1 MADDRELRYDP
12 ATIEQKWQERWA
24 ADPKLYAAEPA
35 TSDKPKYYVL
45 EMLPY
50 PSGQLHMGH
59 VRNYAIGDALARQ
72 MWMRGY
78 NVLHPMGWDAFGL
91 PAENA
96 ALKNNM
102 PPREWTLGNIA
113 AMKRQMLR
121 LGLGYDWATEVT
133 TCLPEYYRWNQ
144 WFFLRMYEKGLVYRK
159 KSKVN
164 WCPECATVL
173 ANEQVVDGCC
183 WRHEDTQ
190 VEQRD
195 LEQWFLRITQ
205 YAEELLQ
212 GLETLEG
219 WPEKVRTMQRNWIG
233 RSEGTEVDFFL
244 APDDIVGGTTDEPV
258 VVTPPPDAKRIRV
271 FTTRVDTIFGAT
283 SLQLAPEHPL
293 VAFFASA
300 DGALKNQVDMLL
312 DEQKKARES
321 GDLGAIEKHG
331 IPTGKDAINPYSG
344 ERIPIWVANY
354 VLMDYGTGA
363 IMSVPAHDE
372 RDFEFAKK
380 YAIPIRQVIKP
391 LQDEDSAEHLPFI
404 SEDGVL
410 INSGEYDGLTCSQ
423 AQEQLQKVAAR
434 SAFGEGKIIFR
445 LKDWGVSRQRY
456 WGTPIPFIN
465 CERDGLVPV
474 PDDQLPVLLPEKI
487 EITQQGGSPLGRV
500 PSFVNTT
507 CPKCGGPARR
517 ETDTM
522 DTFVDSSWYFYRY
535 TDARDTKA
543 PFDSTTVQYWF
554 PIDQYI
560 GGVEHAILHLIYSRF
575 WTKVMRDLGMV
586 TNDEPARRLFTQGM
600 VIKDGAKMSKSKGN
614 VVSPDDMV
622 ARYGADATRMYA
634 LFAAPPDR
642 DLDWQEDGVAG
653 VSRFLSRVWRLV
665 TKHAASVKA
674 IAGLQN
680 SEASVAAA
688 NLSGPS
694 LKLLRK
700 LHQTIAKITL
710 DFEGRWHFNT
720 CVAAIMELV
729 NELQDADAQL
739 AAAEVP
745 APVMREL
752 LQTLVLL
759 LAPFAPFLAAEL
771 WHDLGGEGSVLR
783 APWPKSN
790 PELAKEDEIEIPVQI
805 NGKLISVVRVA
816 AGSDA
821 KTIETAALA
830 DEKVRART
838 TGKNIVKVIVVPGR
852 AVNLVV
858 K

>member
-1 MADDRELRYDP
+1 MAEEKELRYDP
-12 ATIEQKWQERWA
+12 AAIEPKWQQRWA

-35 TSDKPKYYVL
+35 TSGKPKYYVL

-59 VRNYAIGDALARQ
+59 VRNYSIGDALARH

-96 ALKNNM
+96 ALKNNT
-102 PPREWTLGNIA
+102 PPREWTLSNIA
-113 AMKRQMLR
+113 AMKRQMQR

-133 TCLPEYYRWNQ
+133 TCLPDYYRWNQ

-173 ANEQVVDGCC
+173 ANEQVIDGRC
-183 WRHEDTQ
+183 WRHEDTL

-195 LEQWFLRITQ
+195 LEQWFFRITA
-205 YAEELLQ
+205 YADELLA
-212 GLETLEG
+212 GLDKLEG

-233 RSEGTEVDFFL
+233 RSEGTEVDFTL
-244 APDDIVGGTTDEPV
+244 EGGTE
-258 VVTPPPDAKRIRV
+258 KIRV

-283 SLQLAPEHPL
+283 SVQLAPQHAL
-293 VAFFASA
+293 VA
-300 DGALKNQVDMLL
+300 ALTATDPDLNEKVAELL
-312 DEQKKARES
+312 DQQKKARET

-331 IPTGKDAINPYSG
+331 VPTGRFAVNPYNG
-344 ERIPIWVANY
+344 QRVPIWVANY
-354 VLMDYGTGA
+354 ILADYGTGA
-363 IMSVPAHDE
+363 IMSVPGHDE
-372 RDFEFAKK
+372 RDFEFATK
-380 YAIPIRQVIKP
+380 YGLPIVEVIRP
-391 LQDEDSAEHLPFI
+391 AGQTTPVELPFL
-404 SEDGVL
+404 SEEGVL
-410 INSGEYDGLTCSQ
+410 VNSGEYDGLSCET
-423 AQEQLQKVAAR
+423 AEKKLQEVAMR
-434 SAFGEGKIIFR
+434 GAFGEATVTYR

-456 WGTPIPFIN
+456 WGTPIPMVN

-474 PDDQLPVLLPEKI
+474 PDDQLPVVLPPQI

-500 PSFVNTT
+500 PEFVNTT

-535 TDARDTKA
+535 TDAKNSNA
-543 PFDSTTVQYWF
+543 PFDPKVAQYWF

-560 GGVEHAILHLIYSRF
+560 GGVEHAILHLIYSRY
-575 WTKVMRDLGMV
+575 WTKVMRDLGLIV
-586 TNDEPARRLFTQGM
+586 NDEPAQRLFTQGM

-653 VSRFLSRVWRLV
+653 VSRFLARVWRLV
-665 TKHAASVKA
+665 TKYAPLARSASSEP
-674 IAGLQN
+674 QN
-680 SEASVAAA
+680 SAPAHG
-688 NLSGPS
+688 LS

-729 NELQDADAQL
+729 NDLQAADAQL
-739 AAAEVP
+739 AAGEVP

-752 LQTLVLL
+752 LRSLVLL

-771 WHDLGGEGSVLR
+771 WEELGEDGGVLL
-783 APWPKSN
+783 APWPKSD
-790 PELAKEDEIEIPVQI
+790 PGLAKEDELEIPVQI
-805 NGKLISVVRVA
+805 NGKLVTVVRVA
-816 AGSDA
+816 AGADA
-821 KTIETAALA
+821 KTIEAAALA
-830 DEKVRART
+830 DEKVQSRT
-838 TGKNIVKVIVVPGR
+838 AGKTVAKIIVVPGR

>member
-1 MADDRELRYDP
+1 MRLLRLHLKFMAEEKELRYDP
-12 ATIEQKWQERWA
+12 AAIEPKWQERWA
-24 ADPKLYAAEPA
+24 AEPKLYAAEPA
-35 TSDKPKYYVL
+35 TSGKPKYYVL

-59 VRNYAIGDALARQ
+59 VRNYSIGDALARH

-96 ALKNNM
+96 ALKNNT
-102 PPREWTLGNIA
+102 PPREWTLANIA
-113 AMKRQMLR
+113 AMKRQMQR

-133 TCLPEYYRWNQ
+133 TCLPDYYRWNQ
-144 WFFLRMYEKGLVYRK
+144 WFFLRMFEKGLVYRK

-183 WRHEDTQ
+183 WRHEDTN

-195 LEQWFLRITQ
+195 LEQWFFRITA
-205 YAEELLQ
+205 YADELLD
-212 GLETLEG
+212 GLDKLEG

-244 APDDIVGGTTDEPV
+244 EEVQGSEIRDQGSDKT
-258 VVTPPPDAKRIRV
+258 RIRV

-283 SLQLAPEHPL
+283 SVQLAPQHAL
-293 VAFFASA
+293 VAAFTATDPDLHA
-300 DGALKNQVDMLL
+300 KVAELL
-312 DEQKKARES
+312 DQQKKAREA

-331 IPTGKDAINPYSG
+331 VPTGRFAVNPYNG
-344 ERIPIWVANY
+344 ARVPIWVANY
-354 VLMDYGTGA
+354 ILADYGTGA
-363 IMSVPAHDE
+363 IMSVPGHDE

-380 YAIPIRQVIKP
+380 YGLPIVEVIRP
-391 LQDEDSAEHLPFI
+391 AGQDRSAELPFL
-404 SEDGVL
+404 SEGGVL
-410 INSGEYDGLTCSQ
+410 VNSGEYDGLSCAA
-423 AQEQLQKVAAR
+423 AQELLQEAAAR
-434 SAFGEGKIIFR
+434 SAFGEAKVTYR

-456 WGTPIPFIN
+456 WGTPIPMIY

-474 PDDQLPVLLPEKI
+474 PDEQLPVVLPEQI
-487 EITQQGGSPLGRV
+487 QITQQGGSPLGRV
-500 PSFVNTT
+500 PEFVNTT

-535 TDARDTKA
+535 TDAKNANA
-543 PFDSTTVQYWF
+543 PFDRAAAQYWF

-575 WTKVMRDLGMV
+575 WTKVMRDLGLV
-586 TNDEPARRLFTQGM
+586 VNDEPARRLFTQGM

-653 VSRFLSRVWRLV
+653 VSRFLGRVWRLV
-665 TKHAASVKA
+665 TKYAPVAQAGSSGTQDGGAAPT
-674 IAGLQN
+674 GL
-680 SEASVAAA
+680 
-688 NLSGPS
+688 S

-700 LHQTIAKITL
+700 LHQTIARITL

-729 NELQDADAQL
+729 NDLQAADAQL
-739 AAAEVP
+739 AAGEVP
-745 APVMREL
+745 APAMREL
-752 LQTLVLL
+752 MRSLVLL

-771 WHDLGGEGSVLR
+771 WEQVGGEDSVLH
-783 APWPKSN
+783 APWPKSD
-790 PELAKEDEIEIPVQI
+790 PDLAKEDELEIPVQI
-805 NGKLISVVRVA
+805 NGKLATVVRVA
-816 AGSDA
+816 AGADA
-821 KTIETAALA
+821 KTIEAAALG
-830 DEKVRART
+830 DEKVQSRIV
-838 TGKNIVKVIVVPGR
+838 GKTVVKVIVVPGR

>member
-1 MADDRELRYDP
+1 MADDKEQLRYDP
-12 ATIEQKWQERWA
+12 AAIEQKWQERWA

-35 TSDKPKYYVL
+35 ESKKPKYYVL

-96 ALKNNM
+96 ALKNNT

-183 WRHEDTQ
+183 WRHEETQ

-195 LEQWFLRITQ
+195 LEQWFLRITA
-205 YAEELLQ
+205 YAQELLD
-212 GLETLEG
+212 GLDKLDG

-233 RSEGTEVDFFL
+233 RSEGTEVDFGL
-244 APDDIVGGTTDEPV
+244 EGGAE
-258 VVTPPPDAKRIRV
+258 KIRV

-283 SLQLAPEHPL
+283 SVQLAPEHPL
-293 VAFFASA
+293 VATFSA
-300 DGALKNQVDMLL
+300 ADADLKAKVAELL
-312 DEQKKARES
+312 DEQQRAREA
-321 GDLGAIEKHG
+321 GDVGAIEKHG
-331 IPTGKDAINPYSG
+331 IATGRFAINPYSG
-344 ERIPIWVANY
+344 ERVPIWVANY
-354 VLMDYGTGA
+354 ILMDYGTGA

-372 RDFEFAKK
+372 RDFEFATK
-380 YAIPIRQVIKP
+380 YGIEIRCVIKP
-391 LQDEDSAEHLPFI
+391 LEEFEGSEKLPFI

-410 INSGEYDGLTCSQ
+410 VNSGEYDGLTCAQ
-423 AQEQLQKVAAR
+423 AQEQLQNAAAR
-434 SAFGEGKIIFR
+434 SAFGEGKVVFR

-456 WGTPIPFIN
+456 WGTPIPMLY
-465 CERDGLVPV
+465 CLSHCDGDGLVPV

-487 EITQQGGSPLGRV
+487 DITQQGGSPLGRV

-507 CPKCGGPARR
+507 CPRCGGPARR

-535 TDARDTKA
+535 TDARNNKE
-543 PFDSTTVQYWF
+543 PFDPATAQYWF

-586 TNDEPARRLFTQGM
+586 KNDEPARRLFTQGM

-653 VSRFLSRVWRLV
+653 VSRFLARVWRLI
-665 TKHAASVKA
+665 TKHAPQAR
-674 IAGLQN
+674 
-680 SEASVAAA
+680 
-688 NLSGPS
+688 SGPKPAGALAPEGS
-694 LKLLRK
+694 LAGPSTKLRRK

-739 AAAEVP
+739 TAGEVP
-745 APVMREL
+745 APVVREL

-771 WHDLGGEGSVLR
+771 WEELGGEGSVLR
-783 APWPKSN
+783 APWPKSD
-790 PELAKEDEIEIPVQI
+790 PGLAKEDEIEIPVQI
-805 NGKLISVVRVA
+805 NGKLTAVVRVA
-816 AGSDA
+816 AGADP

-830 DEKVRART
+830 DEKVRTRT
-838 TGKNIVKVIVVPGR
+838 AGKNILKVIVVPGR

>member
-1 MADDRELRYDP
+1 MAEEKEQRYDP
-12 ATIEQKWQERWA
+12 AEIEPRWQQRWA
-24 ADPKLYAAEPA
+24 ADPKIYAAEQA
-35 TSDKPKYYVL
+35 SSGKPKYYVL

-59 VRNYAIGDALARQ
+59 VRNYSIGDALARH

-96 ALKNNM
+96 ALNNNT
-102 PPREWTLGNIA
+102 PPREWTLSNIA

-133 TCLPEYYRWNQ
+133 TCLPDYYRWNQ

-173 ANEQVVDGCC
+173 ANEQVIDGRC
-183 WRHEDTQ
+183 WRHEDTI

-195 LEQWFLRITQ
+195 LEQWFFRITA
-205 YAEELLQ
+205 YADELLD
-212 GLETLEG
+212 GLDKLEG

-233 RSEGTEVDFFL
+233 RSEGTEVDFKL
-244 APDDIVGGTTDEPV
+244 EGGTE
-258 VVTPPPDAKRIRV
+258 KIRV

-283 SLQLAPEHPL
+283 SVQLAPQHAL
-293 VAFFASA
+293 VAAFTAA
-300 DGALKNQVDMLL
+300 DPALKALVDELL
-312 DEQKKARES
+312 DQQKKAREA

-331 IPTGKDAINPYSG
+331 VPTGHFAINPYNG
-344 ERIPIWVANY
+344 QRVPIWVANY
-354 VLMDYGTGA
+354 ILADYGTGA
-363 IMSVPAHDE
+363 IMSVPGHDE
-372 RDFEFAKK
+372 RDFEFATK
-380 YAIPIRQVIKP
+380 YNLPIVEVIRP
-391 LQDEDSAEHLPFI
+391 AGQNTPAELPFI
-404 SEDGVL
+404 SEEGVL
-410 INSGEYDGLTCSQ
+410 VNSGEYDGLTCEQ
-423 AQEQLQKVAAR
+423 AEKKLQELATEG
-434 SAFGEGKIIFR
+434 SYGEATITYR

-456 WGTPIPFIN
+456 WGTPIPMIN
-465 CERDGLVPV
+465 CPHDGLVAV
-474 PDDQLPVLLPEKI
+474 PDDQLPVLLPEQI
-487 EITQQGGSPLGRV
+487 QITQQGGSPLSRV
-500 PSFVNTT
+500 PEFVNTT
-507 CPKCGGPARR
+507 CPKCGGPAKR

-535 TDARDTKA
+535 TDAKNANA
-543 PFDSTTVQYWF
+543 PFSPPLAQYWF

-575 WTKVMRDLGMV
+575 WTKVMRDLGLIV
-586 TNDEPARRLFTQGM
+586 NDEPARRLFTQGM

-653 VSRFLSRVWRLV
+653 VSRFLGRVWRLA
-665 TKHAASVKA
+665 TKYAPVARQ
-674 IAGLQN
+674 AGGAPAQ
-680 SEASVAAA
+680 AP
-688 NLSGPS
+688 SGLA

-700 LHQTIAKITL
+700 QHQTIAKITL

-720 CVAAIMELV
+720 CVAAIMEFV
-729 NELQDADAQL
+729 NDLQAVDAQL
-739 AAAEVP
+739 AAGEVP
-745 APVMREL
+745 APVIAEL
-752 LQTLVLL
+752 LRSLVLL
-759 LAPFAPFLAAEL
+759 LAPFAPYLSAEL
-771 WHDLGGEGSVLR
+771 WEQLGGQGTILR
-783 APWPKSN
+783 APWPKSD
-790 PELAKEDEIEIPVQI
+790 PGLAKEDELEIPVQI
-805 NGKLISVVRVA
+805 NGKLVNVVRVP
-816 AGSDA
+816 AGADA
-821 KTIETAALA
+821 KTIEEAALA
-830 DEKVRART
+830 DEKVQARIA
-838 TGKNIVKVIVVPGR
+838 GKTVAKVIVVPGR
-852 AVNLVV
+852 TCNLVV